1 LAKFF
6 SQTGCSP
13 VLAANISLSSRRRQG
28 FSGQGCPGAV
38 TRQAGTDPL
47 KPSIVNINT
56 RGLVF
61 SEWGFDKGQASL
73 TTLVQPLAEQK
84 LACRLV
90 VVPPG
95 NVCSPY
101 HFQFANEEIYVIL
114 DGEGVMR
121 HGERDYP
128 VRAGD
133 VISAPPEP
141 AAKQQLRNTGSVEL
155 RYLAICNV
163 EQPDVLAVPEELLPA
178 AAIAAAASVEVE
190 SAAQAEDE
198 SKPDVEASSTAD
210 IEPVTGQ
217 DAPVASDDSARTPT
231 PA

>member
-1 LAKFF
+1 M
-6 SQTGCSP
+6 
-13 VLAANISLSSRRRQG
+13 
-28 FSGQGCPGAV
+28 
-38 TRQAGTDPL
+38 

-178 AAIAAAASVEVE
+178 AAIAAAASAETESVAQDESE
-190 SAAQAEDE
+190 PDAEADSAAGID
-198 SKPDVEASSTAD
+198 
-210 IEPVTGQ
+210 PVAGQ
-217 DAPVASDDSARTPT
+217 DAPAASGESARAPT